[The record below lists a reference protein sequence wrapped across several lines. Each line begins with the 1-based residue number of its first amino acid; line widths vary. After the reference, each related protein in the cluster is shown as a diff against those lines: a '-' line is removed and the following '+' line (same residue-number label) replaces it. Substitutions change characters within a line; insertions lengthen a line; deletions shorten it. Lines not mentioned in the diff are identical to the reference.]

1 MKRTTFF
8 LALLALI
15 LLSVRLLAMS
25 SPNYRLDWFTPMTTG
40 GGEASASVHYA
51 INLSVGQTA
60 IGGSNSAG
68 YGSSLGYWP
77 GIMSSRAYLPI
88 ILK

>member
-1 MKRTTFF
+1 MKRTTFIC
-8 LALLALI
+8 ALLALI
-15 LLSVRLLAMS
+15 LLSVKLLAMS

-40 GGEASASVHYA
+40 GGGAAASAQYA

-60 IGGSNSAG
+60 IGGSNSAS
-68 YGSSLGYWP
+68 YRSSLGYWP